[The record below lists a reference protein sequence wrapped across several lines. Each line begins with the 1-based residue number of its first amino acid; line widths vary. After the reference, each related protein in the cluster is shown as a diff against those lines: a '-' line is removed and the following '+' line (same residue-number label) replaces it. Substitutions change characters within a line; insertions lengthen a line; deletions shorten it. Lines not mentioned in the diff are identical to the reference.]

1 MGYAQNKPVT
11 SAYQEYAKPSQ
22 LKAKHVLITLLKA
35 ESAEPIYGVFTLM
48 MTEHR
53 TQLLSTTKGD
63 LRPRLA
69 NLQSK
74 FAKLIC
80 FSSSDVSI
88 S

>member
-1 MGYAQNKPVT
+1 MHRT
-11 SAYQEYAKPSQ
+11 SRLQAYAKPSQ
-22 LKAKHVLITLLKA
+22 LKAKHVLITFLMT
-35 ESAEPIYGVFTLM
+35 ESAEPIYGVFTLL

-80 FSSSDVSI
+80 FSSNDVSI